1 MPHVRQNMCFAVCV
15 PNVYVASSSPPV
27 IENDVERQRAQTTYS
42 CRPTRDVVAGCV
54 GGLQWAN
61 GQDDVDKTFPLGCG
75 VNVPECF
82 AVAIGNARMFEC
94 TLGPDGKPDWYE
106 PI

>member
-1 MPHVRQNMCFAVCV
+1 VKRA
-15 PNVYVASSSPPV
+15 PV
-27 IENDVERQRAQTTYS
+27 IYVRLVGWLLLVALAGCAPHGDACELPAQTTYD

-54 GGLQWAN
+54 GGPQWAN

-75 VNVPECF
+75 VSVPECS
-82 AVAIGNARMFEC
+82 AVAVGNPRMFEC
-94 TLGPDGKPDWYE
+94 TRGPDGKPDWYE